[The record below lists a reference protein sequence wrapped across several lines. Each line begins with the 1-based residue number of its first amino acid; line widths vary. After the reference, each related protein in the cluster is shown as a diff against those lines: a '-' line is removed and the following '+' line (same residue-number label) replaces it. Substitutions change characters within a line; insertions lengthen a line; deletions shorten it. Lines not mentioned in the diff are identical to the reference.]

1 MLVKRPILPFVI
13 MNIDSAQWRSE
24 MCTEGVQFCVGFPPP
39 PKKILSETTFDLCR
53 FLLVPTM

>member
-39 PKKILSETTFDLCR
+39 PKKNII
-53 FLLVPTM
+53 